1 MILYIVLQE
10 TQELQRKQSW
20 YQQNQVSMT
29 KEDEEEYLNFCSEA
43 MFRIHIL
50 EQRLNRFSAI
60 SCIMGQACIM
70 SYHIVHTILYQTI
83 SCPFRVGN
91 EW

>member
-1 MILYIVLQE
+1 MNEDGFPPRKEIFSIDCHRSILGQE

-29 KEDEEEYLNFCSEA
+29 KEDEEEYLNYCSEA

-50 EQRLNRFSAI
+50 EQRLNR
-60 SCIMGQACIM
+60 
-70 SYHIVHTILYQTI
+70 YL
-83 SCPFRVGN
+83 
-91 EW
+91 

>member
-1 MILYIVLQE
+1 MDDIIMLQE

-29 KEDEEEYLNFCSEA
+29 KEDEEDYLNFCSEA

-50 EQRLNRFSAI
+50 EQRLNRFSI
-60 SCIMGQACIM
+60 ILSTTLYWLQNMRC
-70 SYHIVHTILYQTI
+70 YLFKYIVDSKKQTG
-83 SCPFRVGN
+83 F
-91 EW
+91 WY

>member
-1 MILYIVLQE
+1 MTFVILSQE

-50 EQRLNRFSAI
+50 EQRLNRFNTVPYYYIDYPYPRVSTCLI
-60 SCIMGQACIM
+60 STVRLLA
-70 SYHIVHTILYQTI
+70 
-83 SCPFRVGN
+83 
-91 EW
+91 

>member
-1 MILYIVLQE
+1 MPQE

-50 EQRLNRFSAI
+50 EQRLNRYCQQRI
-60 SCIMGQACIM
+60 
-70 SYHIVHTILYQTI
+70 Y
-83 SCPFRVGN
+83 
-91 EW
+91 